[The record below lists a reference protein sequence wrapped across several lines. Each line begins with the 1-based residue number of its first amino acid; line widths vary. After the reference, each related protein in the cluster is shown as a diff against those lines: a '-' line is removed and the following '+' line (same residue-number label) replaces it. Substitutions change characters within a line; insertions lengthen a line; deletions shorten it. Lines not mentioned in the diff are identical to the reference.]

1 MGIYYRRSASVII
14 LGTIWL
20 LISAC
25 AQTGGTS
32 HEAPDSA
39 EAYSA
44 VNELPPLP
52 APEPEPAI
60 PDPQA
65 ELTDGRFRTS
75 SSPIA
80 SFDFLNHSYPLPR
93 GWQNPDGSD
102 AKLENGRLAP
112 VSEHLGEDLS
122 DEDRAK
128 ARSERRIGLAHIV
141 TKYFDVTGDGQDD
154 AIVVLKIE
162 TGGSALPQIVYIYEW
177 KDDAPDLLWH
187 FRTGD
192 RSDGGLKDIRP
203 ENGQLVLELYGQD
216 RFMLGEVETG
226 KITGD
231 EVQLCCPTHFTRT
244 VHKWNGKNF
253 IRQGDRLTYLTA
265 DPAAEP
271 LINFGDIMNDPVK
284 SRKFLEANQKP
295 SRN

>member
-1 MGIYYRRSASVII
+1 MGNYFRRTATVVFLAS
-14 LGTIWL
+14 IWL
-20 LISAC
+20 MLAAC
-25 AQTGGTS
+25 ADSGGTVDQT
-32 HEAPDSA
+32 ANSA
-39 EAYSA
+39 EAYTVVPEIPTVPIPEPSSA
-44 VNELPPLP
+44 V
-52 APEPEPAI
+52 

-75 SSPIA
+75 TSPIA
-80 SFDFLNHSYPLPR
+80 SFDFLNHTFPLPR

-102 AKLENGRLAP
+102 AKLEKGRLAP

-128 ARSERRIGLAHIV
+128 ARSERRIGLAHVV
-141 TKYFDVTGDGQDD
+141 TKYFDVTGDGQDE

-162 TGGSALPQIVYIYEW
+162 TGGSAVPQIVYIYEW
-177 KDDAPDLLWH
+177 KDDAPNLLWH

-203 ENGQLVLELYGQD
+203 EGGQLVLELFGQD

-244 VHKWNGKNF
+244 VYKWNGKNF
-253 IRQGDRLTYLTA
+253 IRQGDRFTFLVS
-265 DPAAEP
+265 DPSLPP
-271 LINFGDIMNDPVK
+271 LKNYGDVVNAKDG
-284 SRKFLEANQKP
+284 SRSK
-295 SRN
+295 